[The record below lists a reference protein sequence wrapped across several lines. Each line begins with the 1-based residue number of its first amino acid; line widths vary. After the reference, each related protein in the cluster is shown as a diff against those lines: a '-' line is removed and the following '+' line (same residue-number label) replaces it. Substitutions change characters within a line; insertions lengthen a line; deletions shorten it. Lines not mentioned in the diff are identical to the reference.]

1 MQIGG
6 DNIYGQRFAGLIDDV
21 RIYNNALTAAQIQ
34 TDMNTPVS
42 ATQAPPDTT
51 PPSAPASL
59 TATPASTSQINLSW
73 PAATDNVAVA
83 GYRVER
89 QDPGSTIFTQFA
101 TPTSTTFNNTGLAAG
116 ATYSY
121 RVRAVDAAGNL
132 GAYSPV
138 ATATTQADTTAP
150 TVSVT
155 APTGGATVTGTI
167 TISATASDNVGVV
180 GVQFLLDGTTPIGS
194 EDTSSPYSVS
204 WNTSTVATGQ
214 HTLSARARDA
224 AGNST
229 TSSSITVNVTNAN
242 NPAVVGQWSSVM
254 NFPLVAINM
263 VLMKDS
269 RILMWSGQDC
279 IGGESATVWDPAT
292 NTFTPVPLA
301 ELDGSDRDIFCSGM
315 TVLADGRVLDAGGH
329 ECKDLTYLGTAIAT
343 LFDPTTNQWTI
354 APDMQ
359 YRRWYPTIITMG
371 DGRAI
376 VIGGGARDYTPSS
389 YSKIPEVFDP
399 QTNTWTTLSN
409 AVQTIPNYAFVFQ
422 LPDGRILAAGSDEA
436 LMATY
441 ALNVATQTWAVVDSR
456 VLDAGSAVMYL
467 PGKIMKAGSS
477 YIAGD
482 QTVEKGIPS
491 KATTYVL
498 DMTQSSPA
506 WQQTAS
512 MANPRTHLN
521 LTVLPDGN
529 VLATGGSSDISGEFP
544 QYGVLPAEMWSPT
557 TQTWTTMASMAV
569 PRMYHSTAL
578 LLPDGRILSA
588 GGGRTGDSVS
598 YDYLNAEIYSPAYL
612 FKGARPT
619 ITAAPTTVN
628 YNSNFFIQTPDGA
641 SIASVSLIRNGS
653 VTHAVNMDQRFVP
666 LSFTQT
672 GGGLNVQAPANA
684 NLAPPGTYM
693 LFIVNSNGVPSIAPF
708 VRLPAGYEDSQ
719 APTAPGNLNANGGI
733 GSAALTW
740 NAATDN
746 TGVVRYNV
754 YRSTTT
760 GFAPTI
766 ANRIAQPTTTY
777 YTNTGLSAGTYYYLV
792 TAEDA
797 VGNIGP
803 PTGEASATVTTD
815 SVLPSVAITS
825 PVSAATVTGLV
836 TVNVS
841 ASDDVGVA
849 SVQFLVDGNAV
860 GAADTSAPYSFSW
873 NSATLPNGTHVLT
886 ARATDTGGN
895 TKLSDPVSVTV
906 SNALPSGLVL
916 ALGFNE
922 GAGTTAADISGNSN
936 NGTLSGAT
944 WSTSGKFGN
953 ALSFNGTNNQV
964 IIPDR
969 PSLDLTTGMTLE
981 AWVRPSS
988 VASAWRDIIYKVD
1001 DIYYLEGSSFQSG
1014 GVPAMGGTIQ
1024 RQSPVRLDGACGKY
1038 VDTPGGH
1045 VRRRDDA
1052 VVRQR
1057 HPGGQ

>member
-1 MQIGG
+1 M
-6 DNIYGQRFAGLIDDV
+6 
-21 RIYNNALTAAQIQ
+21 
-34 TDMNTPVS
+34 
-42 ATQAPPDTT
+42 
-51 PPSAPASL
+51 
-59 TATPASTSQINLSW
+59 
-73 PAATDNVAVA
+73 
-83 GYRVER
+83 
-89 QDPGSTIFTQFA
+89 
-101 TPTSTTFNNTGLAAG
+101 
-116 ATYSY
+116 
-121 RVRAVDAAGNL
+121 
-132 GAYSPV
+132 
-138 ATATTQADTTAP
+138 
-150 TVSVT
+150 
-155 APTGGATVTGTI
+155 TGTI
-167 TISATASDNVGVV
+167 TINATASDNVGVV
-180 GVQFLLDGTTPIGS
+180 GVQFLLDNTTLIGS

-242 NPAVVGQWSSVM
+242 DPAVVGQWSSVM

-269 RILMWSGQDC
+269 RILMWSGQEC

-292 NTFTPVPLA
+292 NTFTPVALA

-343 LFDPTTNQWTI
+343 TFDPATNQWTI
-354 APDMQ
+354 QPNMQ

-399 QTNTWTTLSN
+399 QKNTWTTLSN
-409 AVQTIPNYAFVFQ
+409 AVQTIPNYAFCFQ

-557 TQTWTTMASMAV
+557 TQTWTTMSSMAV

-628 YNSNFFIQTPDGA
+628 YNSSFFIQTPDAA

-653 VTHAVNMDQRFVP
+653 VTHAFNMDQRFVP

-672 GGGLNVQAPANA
+672 SGGLNVQAPANA

-719 APTAPGNLNANGGI
+719 APTAPGNFKAIGGI
-733 GSAALTW
+733 GTAALSW
-740 NAATDN
+740 NAAQDN

-754 YRSTTT
+754 YRSTTS
-760 GFAPTI
+760 GFAPTL
-766 ANRIAQPTTTY
+766 ANRIAQPTTNN
-777 YTNTGLSAGTYYYLV
+777 YTDTGLNAGTYYYLV

-797 VGNIGP
+797 VGNIGLP
-803 PTGEASATVTTD
+803 SGEASAIVTTD
-815 SVLPSVAITS
+815 TVLPSVAITS
-825 PVSAATVTGLV
+825 PISALTVTGLV

-841 ASDDVGVA
+841 ASDDVDVA
-849 SVQFLVDGNAV
+849 SVQFLVDGNTV
-860 GAADTSAPYSFSW
+860 GAADTAAPYSFSW

-988 VASAWRDIIYKVD
+988 VVNAWRDIIYKAD

-1014 GVPAMGGTIQ
+1014 GVPAMGGTFT
-1024 RQSPVRLDGACGKY
+1024 RQSPVRLDGASGEY
-1038 VDTPGGH
+1038 LDAPGSH
-1045 VRRRDDA
+1045 LRRRDDA
-1052 VVRQR
+1052 AVCQR